1 MTVDFIYLF
10 RQIEFTHQC
19 GHALVLSLFAGL
31 LDAQEEMET
40 WGGGGGGGGGESSS
54 WSIPTCGV
62 ELAGCRAGWN
72 IEPMDKP
79 FLPKQ
84 SSQRVSLV
92 FLYLF
97 LMVCMYKCQ
106 ISSVFC
112 WDFVWMCVCV
122 CVWIQIWKGTRLLW
136 TWQGST
142 SQHTMH
148 DRNKSSF
155 HPQILFNCCLSLTS
169 IWSHAG
175 PQDKK

>member
-40 WGGGGGGGGGESSS
+40 RGGGGGGGESSS
-54 WSIPTCGV
+54 WSIPTSGV

-97 LMVCMYKCQ
+97 LMVSMYKCQ

-112 WDFVWMCVCV
+112 WDFVCMCVCV
-122 CVWIQIWKGTRLLW
+122 CEYRSEKEQGCCERSRDLLPN
-136 TWQGST
+136 TLCMIGINHPST
-142 SQHTMH
+142 LRS
-148 DRNKSSF
+148 
-155 HPQILFNCCLSLTS
+155 CS
-169 IWSHAG
+169 IVAS
-175 PQDKK
+175 P